1 MNLNQFTIKAQEAVE
16 KSLFKVRELGQQSIE
31 VVHLL
36 YGLLTI
42 ENSVVARLIDK
53 SGASSQQIL
62 PIVESMVRSYPK
74 VTGAEPY
81 LSNEAQQTLLNAT
94 NIAQKNQDTY
104 TSVEHILLAIVK
116 GKSQAAKM
124 LSDSGVDE
132 KSLEKA
138 IEDLRGGSKVTSQT
152 AEETYDALNQYA
164 INLNQLALNG
174 KLDPVIGRDEE
185 IRRILQIL
193 SRRTK

>member
-1 MNLNQFTIKAQEAVE
+1 MMNLNQFTIKAQEAVE

-42 ENSVVARLIDK
+42 ENSVAARLIDK
-53 SGASSQQIL
+53 SGANSQQIL

-104 TSVEHILLAIVK
+104 TSVEHILLVVK
-116 GKSQAAKM
+116 VRVRLQRCCLITELTKS
-124 LSDSGVDE
+124 
-132 KSLEKA
+132 
-138 IEDLRGGSKVTSQT
+138 R
-152 AEETYDALNQYA
+152 
-164 INLNQLALNG
+164 
-174 KLDPVIGRDEE
+174 
-185 IRRILQIL
+185 
-193 SRRTK
+193 